1 MYCIVKGHINGY
13 FKIRETERCNVYM
26 VATFH

>member
-13 FKIRETERCNVYM
+13 FKIQETERCNVYM
-26 VATFH
+26 AAASH

>member
-13 FKIRETERCNVYM
+13 FKIQETERCNVYM
-26 VATFH
+26 TAVSH